1 MVVGSGLLAQAFQMF
16 SKDDSFIIFA
26 SGVSNS
32 GEKSDAAYE
41 RELNLLDKH
50 MQKGRCL
57 IYFSTVSIHD
67 PDLQTSRYVQHKL
80 SIEKKISACG
90 SEFMIFRL
98 PIVVGYTS
106 NPFTLTNFL
115 YNKISSGQKIEVFNK
130 ACRYLMD
137 IGDVAHSLSL
147 AIKSRKPLQE
157 IWDVNYNNSVFIDDL
172 ITVYEKVL
180 QKKAKRSYIDKGG
193 CYQTYNKKYISFLQE
208 NIETELI
215 TDPYTIIQKYYSR

>member
-1 MVVGSGLLAQAFQMF
+1 MVVGGGLLAQAFQMF
-16 SKDDSFIIFA
+16 THDDSFIIFA

-32 GEKSDAAYE
+32 GEKNDAAYE
-41 RELNLLDKH
+41 RELNLLDKYA
-50 MQKGRCL
+50 QEGRCL

-80 SIEKKISACG
+80 SIEKKISECG

-98 PIVVGYTS
+98 PIVVGRTS
-106 NPFTLTNFL
+106 NPYTLTNFL
-115 YNKISSGQKIEVFNK
+115 YNKISGGHTIEVFNK

-137 IGDVAHSLSL
+137 IEDVAHSLSL
-147 AIKSRKPLQE
+147 AIKSRKPLCE

-172 ITVYEKVL
+172 ISVYEKVL
-180 QKKAKRSYIDKGG
+180 QKKAKRSYINKGG
-193 CYQTYNKKYISFLQE
+193 CYQTDNKKYITFLRE
-208 NIETELI
+208 NIKTTFI